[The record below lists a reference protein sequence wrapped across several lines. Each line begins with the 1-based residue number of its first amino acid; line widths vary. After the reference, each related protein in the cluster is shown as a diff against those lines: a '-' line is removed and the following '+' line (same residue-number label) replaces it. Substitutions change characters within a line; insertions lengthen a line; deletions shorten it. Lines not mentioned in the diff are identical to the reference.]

1 MLLHESRP
9 SMYVPRWV
17 PISALIVVVIG
28 LGLSTYLTIEHF
40 NSSVG
45 LACPATGGVD
55 CVKVTTS
62 EQSKVF
68 GITVAVLGQAF
79 LVPALIANLP
89 AMWRSGNPVIRF
101 GRLAGMIVGIGF
113 VVYLIYAE
121 LFEID
126 AICLW
131 CTAVHV
137 LTFLLFVITL
147 IGTSYAVP
155 AEDD

>member
-1 MLLHESRP
+1 MLLRDSRP
-9 SMYVPRWV
+9 GLYVPRWV
-17 PISALIVVVIG
+17 PISAMLVALIG

-40 NSSVG
+40 NTSVG

-68 GITVAVLGQAF
+68 GIPVAVLGLVF
-79 LVPALIANLP
+79 FVPALIANLP
-89 AMWRSGNPVIRF
+89 VLWRSGHPLIRY
-101 GRLAGMIVGIGF
+101 GRLGGMIVGIGF
-113 VVYLIYAE
+113 VLYLVYAE

-131 CTAVHV
+131 CTGVHI

-147 IGTSYAVP
+147 LGTSYAIPVE
-155 AEDD
+155 ED

>member
-1 MLLHESRP
+1 MLLRESGP
-9 SMYVPRWV
+9 GLQVPRWV
-17 PISALIVVVIG
+17 PVSALVVVLIG

-40 NSSVG
+40 NTSVG

-68 GITVAVLGQAF
+68 GIPVAVLGLAF
-79 LVPALIANLP
+79 FVSALVANLP
-89 AMWRSGNPVIRF
+89 VLWRSGHPLIRY
-101 GRLAGMIVGIGF
+101 GRLAGMVVGIGF
-113 VVYLIYAE
+113 VLYLIYAE
-121 LFEID
+121 LFVID

-137 LTFLLFVITL
+137 LTFILFAITL
-147 IGTSYAVP
+147 LGTSYAVP
-155 AEDD
+155 LDED